1 MNNKESP
8 KYILIGDFFMNDF
21 LNSLNLPF
29 VNNDQNSFFK
39 SSSNNCLNDLDLNK
53 LLVIILLLTGN
64 LTVEAITV
72 FPNNFTITLGTFR
85 LN

>member
-1 MNNKESP
+1 MD
-8 KYILIGDFFMNDF
+8 DFF
-21 LNSLNLPF
+21 NSLNLPF
-29 VNNDQNSFFK
+29 SDSNHNSFF
-39 SSSNNCLNDLDLNK
+39 SNYSNNCLNDLDLNK
-53 LLVIILLLTGN
+53 LLVILLLLTGN